1 MSLQSD
7 PKLYVSKEHG
17 GDPQDSGEQGL
28 EELGYTAELRRNR
41 SLFTLLFQSL
51 SIAGVPFGESGSF
64 MQTIHGGGQLSI
76 FVGWIVVCVMDQCV
90 AMSLAELAS
99 RYPTSAGPYYWS
111 FQLCGKHEKLLSFI
125 TAWIWLIGN
134 WTVTLS
140 VNFALAELLV
150 ATVSIFSS
158 WEAND
163 WQLLLVF
170 YAICVLTFFICGF
183 GNRFL
188 PVVDTVCAGWTLVTI
203 IIVLVAVSVTAKAGR
218 HDASFSLGHYD
229 TSLSGWNGFSLCIG
243 FLPPAFC
250 FCAMGMATSMAEEV
264 HSPAI
269 KVPRAMALAI
279 PVGCIAGLFFVVPL
293 CATLPGLV
301 DISNAPSG
309 QAVPYI
315 LQVVMGTRDGA
326 VGLVS
331 LILFCGLF
339 CSISITNAAS
349 RTTWALARDNAMPL
363 SRLFSYV
370 DKRHQIPLWALGLV
384 TVVQMLLGLIN
395 LGSSSAFTAFISSS
409 VIALAITYS
418 IPISISLF
426 YDRRAQVSKAR
437 WNCGHLLG
445 TTLNVLALLWI
456 SFELVLF
463 SMPSILPVT
472 AVSMNYASVVFVGLT
487 ALAAIWYVVYARK
500 GMPRRPPVEYSRL
513 TNFSIC
519 WATVGGGNARS
530 LVILLP
536 YLVRIHSVGTL
547 TANKNYWTIAL
558 ALYVSSCSSQV
569 Y

>member
-7 PKLYVSKEHG
+7 PPLYTSKEDG
-17 GDPQDSGEQGL
+17 GKPQDSAEPAL

-51 SIAGVPFGESGSF
+51 SIAAIPFGESGAF
-64 MQTIHGGGQLSI
+64 MQTIYGGGQLSI
-76 FVGWIVVCVMDQCV
+76 FLGWIIVCVMDQTV

-111 FQLCGKHEKLLSFI
+111 FQLCGKHAKLLSFI

-140 VNFALAELLV
+140 VNFALAGLLV
-150 ATVSIFSS
+150 ATVSIFTS

-163 WQLLLVF
+163 WQTLLVF
-170 YAICVLTFFICGF
+170 YAICVLTFLICGF
-183 GNRFL
+183 GNQFL
-188 PVVDTVCAGWTLVTI
+188 PMVDTVCAAWTLVTI
-203 IIVLVAVSVTAKAGR
+203 IIVLISVSVTAKVGR
-218 HDASFSLGHYD
+218 HSPGDTLGHYD
-229 TSLSGWNGFSLCIG
+229 TTLSGWNGFSLCIG

-264 HSPAI
+264 RSPAI
-269 KVPRAMALAI
+269 KVPRAMALCI

-293 CATLPGLV
+293 CATLPALV
-301 DISNAPSG
+301 DITNAPSG

-326 VGLVS
+326 VGLVA
-331 LILFCGLF
+331 LILVCGLF

-363 SRLFSYV
+363 SKLFSHV
-370 DKRHQIPLWALGLV
+370 DKRRHIPLWALGLV

-395 LGSSSAFTAFISSS
+395 LGSSSAFTAFLSSS
-409 VIALAITYS
+409 VIALATTYA

-437 WNCGHLLG
+437 WNCG
-445 TTLNVLALLWI
+445 NVLGSVLNLLALAWI
-456 SFELVLF
+456 AFELVIF
-463 SMPSILPVT
+463 SMPTVLPVT
-472 AVSMNYASVVFVGLT
+472 AVSMNYASVVFAGLT
-487 ALAAIWYVVYARK
+487 VLAAVWYIVYARK
-500 GMPRRPPVEYSRL
+500 VYVGPPSVE
-513 TNFSIC
+513 
-519 WATVGGGNARS
+519 G
-530 LVILLP
+530 
-536 YLVRIHSVGTL
+536 
-547 TANKNYWTIAL
+547 ANETW
-558 ALYVSSCSSQV
+558 
-569 Y
+569 